1 MWRENEFQNVEP
13 PRRQE
18 LYFVSHFVT
27 LPFSSRLWKMLF
39 SVQSRLQEHLW
50 RAKPEP
56 WEMFSYSIAI
66 DFSGRGLP
74 EHLCGYSSVQVLIPP
89 FLPSSEASGLRFTS
103 STFLHDRAHSKTMNP
118 ATFWATLALSK
129 KVSTGYISLQTAGF
143 LLLRLLGSRMV
154 LQPLA
159 AEHGALPP
167 SAGDRVRAGCWPPW
181 GQQHFEHRSASSSP
195 KAAAVKLVSFRSVPG

>member
-1 MWRENEFQNVEP
+1 MGEGC
-13 PRRQE
+13 
-18 LYFVSHFVT
+18 LST
-27 LPFSSRLWKMLF
+27 S
-39 SVQSRLQEHLW
+39 
-50 RAKPEP
+50 A
-56 WEMFSYSIAI
+56 ATAA
-66 DFSGRGLP
+66 
-74 EHLCGYSSVQVLIPP
+74 CQVPIPP
-89 FLPSSEASGLRFTS
+89 FLPSSKASGLRFTS
-103 STFLHDRAHSKTMNP
+103 STFLHGWARSNTMNP

-181 GQQHFEHRSASSSP
+181 GQQHFEHSRASFSP
-195 KAAAVKLVSFRSVPG
+195 KTAAVKLVSFRSVPG